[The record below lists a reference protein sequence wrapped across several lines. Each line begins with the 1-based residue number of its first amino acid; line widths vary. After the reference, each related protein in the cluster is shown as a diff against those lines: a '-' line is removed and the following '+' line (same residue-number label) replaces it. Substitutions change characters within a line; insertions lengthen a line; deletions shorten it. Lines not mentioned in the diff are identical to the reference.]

1 MINSL
6 YKVISCKW
14 QKPILITAKMKE
26 YLMQEYLELIMEF
39 TWMPESQVWG
49 FVNGESHK

>member
-26 YLMQEYLELIMEF
+26 HLMQEYLAD
-39 TWMPESQVWG
+39 
-49 FVNGESHK
+49 NGIYLNARKSGLGIC